1 MISAISFA
9 LHNVTQASNQSWILN
24 IEISMFI
31 VCLLMITLYSVLTC
45 YFKSEI
51 SKTSYY
57 DIFPCACVEE
67 NMFATVK
74 KMAVLIYV
82 RDGFSQ
88 KEERD
93 RESQEKV

>member
-1 MISAISFA
+1 MYKDNLLSWNLMI
-9 LHNVTQASNQSWILN
+9 
-24 IEISMFI
+24 I
-31 VCLLMITLYSVLTC
+31 VCLLIITRYSVLIC
-45 YFKSEI
+45 YFKSKI

-57 DIFPCACVEE
+57 DILPCACVEE

>member
-1 MISAISFA
+1 
-9 LHNVTQASNQSWILN
+9 
-24 IEISMFI
+24 
-31 VCLLMITLYSVLTC
+31 
-45 YFKSEI
+45 
-51 SKTSYY
+51 
-57 DIFPCACVEE
+57 
-67 NMFATVK
+67 MFATVK

>member
-1 MISAISFA
+1 
-9 LHNVTQASNQSWILN
+9 
-24 IEISMFI
+24 MFM
-31 VCLLMITLYSVLTC
+31 VCLLIITQYSVLTC
-45 YFKSEI
+45 YFKSKI

>member
-1 MISAISFA
+1 M
-9 LHNVTQASNQSWILN
+9 
-24 IEISMFI
+24 
-31 VCLLMITLYSVLTC
+31 VCLLIITQYSVLTC
-45 YFKSEI
+45 YFKSKI

-82 RDGFSQ
+82 WDGFSK

-93 RESQEKV
+93 TERVKKKYKWKTYVPIKLKHIH

>member
-1 MISAISFA
+1 
-9 LHNVTQASNQSWILN
+9 
-24 IEISMFI
+24 MFI
-31 VCLLMITLYSVLTC
+31 VCLLIITRYSVLTC
-45 YFKSEI
+45 YFKTKI

>member
-1 MISAISFA
+1 
-9 LHNVTQASNQSWILN
+9 
-24 IEISMFI
+24 MFI
-31 VCLLMITLYSVLTC
+31 VCLLIITRYSVLTC
-45 YFKSEI
+45 YFKSKI

-88 KEERD
+88 KEMRD
-93 RESQEKV
+93 RESQKKYKWKTYVPIKLKHIH